1 MSQLIK
7 AEGYKFRQ
15 EKSVWIISVILIA
28 CACISIFTNVYDS
41 AEDTFANLG
50 KDAMILYLAC
60 AVYAGLS
67 IADEFENRTVIHIIA
82 FGYSRLQFML
92 AKLLHYFGGC
102 ALIAI
107 LYLVVSAV
115 IAAIALGLETSLPM
129 LVCHIAWCLLA
140 GAPIYFCM
148 AMFFFLFVILVRK
161 GTLAIAGSVS
171 FSILSVVFSNKAYFS
186 RPLPERSWLRLLPA
200 IQLPQIYEGSVVLS
214 DYLFTC
220 IISAAGISL
229 LFFVCAVLIRKAEL

>member
-7 AEGYKFRQ
+7 AEVYKFRQ

-28 CACISIFTNVYDS
+28 CACISIFTNVYAS

-60 AVYAGLS
+60 AIYAGLS
-67 IADEFENRTVIHIIA
+67 IADEFGNRTVIHIIA

-107 LYLVVSAV
+107 LYLAISTV
-115 IAAIALGLETSLPM
+115 IAAIVLGLDTSMPM
-129 LVCHIAWCLLA
+129 LVCHIIWCLLV
-140 GAPIYFCM
+140 GSPIYFCM
-148 AMFFFLFVILVRK
+148 AMFFFMFVIIMQK
-161 GTLAIAGSVS
+161 GTLAIAGSIS

-200 IQLPQIYEGSVVLS
+200 IQLPQIYEGSFVLS
-214 DYLFTC
+214 DYLLTC
-220 IISAAGISL
+220 IISTVGIIL
-229 LFFVCAVLIRKAEL
+229 LFFICSVFIRKIEL